1 MFVGRLD
8 AIERLRGLVR
18 SADRGVFKI
27 GFITG
32 ERGIGKSS
40 LASFVRRLCEQDSGV
55 TGCHV
60 YLGGA
65 HDLHEMAR
73 HVFDRLLKDSID
85 RPWRRQ
91 VLEFFGDRVR
101 KIGLFG
107 VSVELALNAADLR
120 TIAGNFVPSVRQLLR
135 QMERTS
141 LLLILDDING
151 LAGSADFAH
160 WLKRIVDEAA
170 TSEPVNLCILLVGLE
185 EQRQALIRNQPSV
198 ARILEP
204 IDVTSWTEAEVE
216 RVFTQ

>member
-1 MFVGRLD
+1 MTSESSPFRPGQPVPAELFVGRLD

-91 VLEFFGDRVR
+91 VLELFGDRVR
-101 KIGLFG
+101 KTGLFG
-107 VSVELALNAADLR
+107 VSVELDGSRGRARLHPVEPPAPADR
-120 TIAGNFVPSVRQLLR
+120 IDGRRRSASARGHTSMPSWCSRRSPPYSRKHRAG
-135 QMERTS
+135 
-141 LLLILDDING
+141 G
-151 LAGSADFAH
+151 
-160 WLKRIVDEAA
+160 
-170 TSEPVNLCILLVGLE
+170 
-185 EQRQALIRNQPSV
+185 
-198 ARILEP
+198 
-204 IDVTSWTEAEVE
+204 
-216 RVFTQ
+216 